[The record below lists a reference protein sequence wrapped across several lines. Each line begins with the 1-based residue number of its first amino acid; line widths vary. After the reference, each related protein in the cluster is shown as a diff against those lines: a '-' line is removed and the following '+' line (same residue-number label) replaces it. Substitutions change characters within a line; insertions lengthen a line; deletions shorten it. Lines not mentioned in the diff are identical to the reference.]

1 MYELWGR
8 KRKVENKGFP
18 YELIMKFD
26 NENYKF
32 IAIDSLDKEVYQE
45 AMITYEN
52 ECIMFI
58 EFEKSKIK
66 KIGVKND

>member
-8 KRKVENKGFP
+8 KRPIENKGFS

-66 KIGVKND
+66 KIGVKK

>member
-1 MYELWGR
+1 MEMWAR
-8 KRKVENKGFP
+8 KRPIDGKGFP

-58 EFEKSKIK
+58 EFEKSKVK